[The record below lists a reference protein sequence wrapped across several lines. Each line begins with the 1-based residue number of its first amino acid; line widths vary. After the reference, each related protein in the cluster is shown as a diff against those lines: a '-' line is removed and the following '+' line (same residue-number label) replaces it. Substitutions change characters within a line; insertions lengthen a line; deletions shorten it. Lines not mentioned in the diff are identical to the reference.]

1 MTGSSKLPPLTWVR
15 AFNEAARLGSFK
27 AAAESLG
34 VSPSTI
40 SHEIRKLED
49 WAQTLLFDRSGKSIA
64 LTAEGRALFDGV
76 APAFEQLATAF
87 DGIAAPQDAPLKI
100 GMFPFMASE
109 VFMPRLAQMEDLLEG
124 RAVKIASTN
133 HLSDLSHT
141 DPAHRLDAVIRY
153 GVEPVTGFESVEL
166 TRVSFVPVSS
176 GRADLAADEE
186 GCVKRIRMD
195 NAFDAWGL
203 IAQAGIALPPA
214 SDAPIIVDN
223 YLSGLKA
230 VEQGAGIGIALLP
243 LAADWISDGRLRP
256 LSNRSIDIPE
266 RYWFVFAKNS
276 PHGKTLKKLPLGC
289 NRSFPNKKGPEVSQ
303 ALLCSDC

>member
-1 MTGSSKLPPLTWVR
+1 MTGPSKLPPLTWVR
-15 AFNEAARLGSFK
+15 AFSEAARLGSFK

-49 WAQTLLFDRSGKSIA
+49 WTQTPLFDRSGKSIA
-64 LTAEGRALFDGV
+64 LTAEGQVLFEGV

-87 DGIAAPQDAPLKI
+87 DGIAVPHDTALKI

-109 VFMPRLAQMEDLLEG
+109 VFVPRLGQMEDLLEG

-141 DPAHRLDAVIRY
+141 NPEHRLDAVIRY
-153 GVEPVTGFESVEL
+153 GVAPVAGFDCVEL

-176 GRADLAADEE
+176 GQADLATDED
-186 GCVKRIRMD
+186 GHVKRIRMD
-195 NAFDAWGL
+195 NGFDAWGL
-203 IAQAGIALPPA
+203 IAQSGIALPPA

-230 VEQGAGIGIALLP
+230 VVQGAGIGIALLP

-276 PHGKTLKKLPLGC
+276 PHAKTLKKIAMWMRAEL
-289 NRSFPNKKGPEVSQ
+289 SQ
-303 ALLCSDC
+303 